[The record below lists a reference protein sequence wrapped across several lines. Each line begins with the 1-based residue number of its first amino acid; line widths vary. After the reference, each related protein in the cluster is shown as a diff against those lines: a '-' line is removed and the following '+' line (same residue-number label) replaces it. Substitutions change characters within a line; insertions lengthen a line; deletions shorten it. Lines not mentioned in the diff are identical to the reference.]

1 MDGLARDIRLAARR
15 LLGAPA
21 FTLIAAGTL
30 ALGIGV
36 NTAIF
41 SVVDAVL
48 LRDLPYDAPDELVT
62 VWLDMTRRE
71 GPEREW
77 LTPGDFEEYRSAPN
91 LFAET
96 GAWGGF
102 NPTLTGVGEPQVV
115 TAAAVTE
122 GMFERVLQVE
132 PAHGR
137 GFLPEED
144 IPGGAAVVV
153 LSHGFWQRNLGGDRS
168 VLGRTFSLNEV
179 PSVVVGVMPEGFVP
193 PFVPDAQVWTPIQ
206 LDPARCGFGCY
217 TIRVIARLAPGVS
230 LDAAR
235 RSASRVAARL
245 EEEYPAENGKVGVS
259 IFGLQ
264 KDLVRPVER
273 SLWVLLGAVAL
284 VLLIACT
291 NVANLLLARSAARES
306 EFAMRVA
313 LGAGRASVLRQ
324 LLTES
329 VLLALIGGAAGVA
342 LAAWAT
348 DALSAM
354 APRLAVPGL
363 AEAGVD
369 LRVLM
374 FTATLTLGSGV
385 LFGFVP
391 ALRASRPDIYAR
403 TRRGGAQ
410 GRLASS
416 LVAVQIAM
424 ALVLLV
430 GAGLLV
436 RSFEQLSDAE
446 LGFDPEGVLTTTLG
460 LPGARYA
467 DSDSRISYYES
478 LLDRLEREPGT
489 TSVGATSSL
498 PLGGIDGDAEFRIE
512 GEPPPDPTDPNVA
525 WIRRVTGGY
534 FQTVDL
540 PLVAGRSFEDGD
552 DARATR
558 VVIVNE
564 TLARRYYGYP
574 RRDPLGTRVTFGDG
588 NDPVWRT
595 IIGIVRDT
603 RHFAIRD
610 GTRPAMYF
618 PYAQVPAT
626 NMSIV
631 IRTSGDPL
639 DFAASA
645 RAAVSAVDAALAAST
660 VAPMTDLVDDALA
673 ADRFVTRLLSA
684 FAVVALLLAT
694 VGLYG
699 VVSYGASRRRQEMG
713 IRVAMGATGRDIRR
727 LVVRRGLGFALLGVG
742 IGIVGAFTLT
752 GILEA
757 LLYDVPATD
766 VVTFAG
772 TAAVLVAVALLAS
785 WLPARKAGR
794 VDPVLVLR
802 EE

>member
-15 LLGAPA
+15 LLRAPA

-62 VWLDMTRRE
+62 VWLDKTRRE

-77 LTPGDFEEYRSAPN
+77 LTPGDFEEYRRTPN
-91 LFAET
+91 LFAEI
-96 GAWGGF
+96 GAWGGI

-122 GMFERVLQVE
+122 GMFERVLKVE
-132 PAHGR
+132 PARGR
-137 GFLPEED
+137 SFLPEED

-153 LSHGFWQRNLGGDRS
+153 LSHGFWQRNFGADPS
-168 VLGRTFSLNEV
+168 VLGRTLSLNEV
-179 PSVVVGVMPEGFVP
+179 PSVVVGVMPEGFAP

-217 TIRVIARLAPGVS
+217 TIRAVARLAPGVS

-235 RSASRVAARL
+235 LSASRVAGRL
-245 EEEYPAENGKVGVS
+245 EEEHPAENGKVGVS
-259 IFGLQ
+259 IFELR

-273 SLWVLLGAVAL
+273 SLWVLFGAVAL

-291 NVANLLLARSAARES
+291 NVANLLLARSAAREG

-329 VLLALIGGAAGVA
+329 VLLAAIGGAAGVT

-348 DALSAM
+348 DALIAM
-354 APRLAVPGL
+354 APGLAVPGL

-374 FTATLTLGSGV
+374 FTAALTLGSGV

-403 TRRGGAQ
+403 TRRGGPQ

-436 RSFEQLSDAE
+436 RSFQQLSDAE
-446 LGFDPEGVLTTTLG
+446 LGFDPEGVLTMTLA

-478 LLDRLEREPGT
+478 LLERLEREPGI

-498 PLGGIDGDAEFRIE
+498 PLGGTDGDAEFRIE
-512 GEPPPDPTDPNVA
+512 GEPPPDPTDPNKA

-534 FQTVDL
+534 FRTVDL
-540 PLVAGRSFEDGD
+540 PLVAGRNFEDGD

-574 RRDPLGTRVTFGDG
+574 GRDPLGTRVTFGDG
-588 NDPVWRT
+588 TDPNWRT
-595 IIGIVRDT
+595 IVGIARDT

-626 NMSIV
+626 NMSIA
-631 IRTSGDPL
+631 IRTAGDPL

-645 RAAVSAVDAALAAST
+645 RSAVSAVDAALAAST
-660 VAPMTDLVDDALA
+660 LAPMTDLVADALA
-673 ADRFVTRLLSA
+673 TDRFVTRLLSA

-742 IGIVGAFTLT
+742 IGVVGAFTIT
-752 GILEA
+752 GLLEA

-785 WLPARKAGR
+785 WLPARRAGR

>member
-15 LLGAPA
+15 LLKAPA

-62 VWLDMTRRE
+62 VWLDKTRRE

-91 LFAET
+91 LFAEI
-96 GAWGGF
+96 GAWGGI

-122 GMFERVLQVE
+122 GMFERVLKVE

-153 LSHGFWQRNLGGDRS
+153 LSHGFWQRNFGADPS
-168 VLGRTFSLNEV
+168 VLGRTLSLNEV
-179 PSVVVGVMPEGFVP
+179 PAVVVGVMPEGFAP
-193 PFVPDAQVWTPIQ
+193 PFVPNAQVWTPIQ

-217 TIRVIARLAPGVS
+217 TIRAIARMAPGIS

-235 RSASRVAARL
+235 LGASRVAGRL
-245 EEEYPAENGKVGVS
+245 EEEHPAENGKVGVS
-259 IFGLQ
+259 IFELQ

-273 SLWVLLGAVAL
+273 SLWVLFGAVAL

-291 NVANLLLARSAARES
+291 NVANLLLARSAAREG

-329 VLLALIGGAAGVA
+329 VLLAAIGGAAGVT

-348 DALSAM
+348 DALIAM
-354 APRLAVPGL
+354 APGLAVPGL

-374 FTATLTLGSGV
+374 FTAALTLGSGV

-403 TRRGGAQ
+403 TRRGGPQ

-436 RSFEQLSDAE
+436 RSFQQLSDAE
-446 LGFDPEGVLTTTLG
+446 LGFDPEGVLTMTLA

-478 LLDRLEREPGT
+478 LLDRLEREPGI

-498 PLGGIDGDAEFRIE
+498 PLGGTDGDAEFRIE
-512 GEPPPDPTDPNVA
+512 GEPPPDPTDPNKA

-534 FQTVDL
+534 FPTVDL
-540 PLVAGRSFEDGD
+540 PLVAGRNFEDGD

-574 RRDPLGTRVTFGDG
+574 GRDPLGTRVTFGDG
-588 NDPVWRT
+588 TDPNWRT
-595 IIGIVRDT
+595 IIGIARDT

-626 NMSIV
+626 NMSIA
-631 IRTSGDPL
+631 IRTAGDPL
-639 DFAASA
+639 NFAASA
-645 RAAVSAVDAALAAST
+645 RSAVSAVDAALAAST
-660 VAPMTDLVDDALA
+660 LAPMTDLVADALA
-673 ADRFVTRLLSA
+673 TDRFVTRLLSA

-742 IGIVGAFTLT
+742 IGVVGAFTIT
-752 GILEA
+752 GLLEA

-772 TAAVLVAVALLAS
+772 TASVLVAVALLAS